1 MKINSSFDLIREQT
15 VEEINSIVFYYR
27 HKKTGAEIISVVNND
42 ENKVFGITFRT
53 PPPDSTGLP
62 HIMEHSVLCGSRKY
76 PVKEPF
82 VELMKGSLNS
92 FLNAFTY
99 PDKTCYPVASTN
111 LQDFY
116 NLMDVY
122 LDSVFYPLISP
133 FTFMQE
139 GWHFEL
145 EDKNEEMI
153 FKGVVFNEM
162 KGAYSS
168 PDDILGD
175 ESHMSLFPDTPY
187 GFQSGGDPEV
197 IPDLTYDQFKN
208 FHETY
213 YHPSNSRIFYYGDDD
228 PDKRLE
234 LIDEYLINFDH
245 KKVNSEIPLQ
255 TKFSKPIRKVIPYDS
270 GESGDSAKAYVKL
283 NWMLSEGDN
292 PELVLGLGILS
303 HVLLGTPAA
312 PLRKILIES
321 GLGEDIVGNG
331 IEDEFRQLSF
341 STGLR
346 GVEVEKVDDVEH
358 LILSTLE
365 EIAKYGIDPK
375 TIEASLNT
383 VEFSLRENN
392 TGSFPRGLLIML
404 RSLSAW
410 LYGRDPIEPLRF
422 QEPLNAIK
430 NKIRSGENYFEEL
443 INTFINGN
451 SHRVTIILTPD
462 PELGN
467 KRTAKE
473 TLRLKNARNSMSATE
488 IDLIIENSIELKR
501 RQDTP
506 DSVEA
511 LSTIPVLDRD
521 DIDPQSRS
529 LPNELVP
536 TSHGKLLF
544 HDLFTSDILYFDVG
558 FDLKTLSPHQL
569 PYMRLF
575 SRSLL
580 EMGTQKE
587 DFVSLI
593 QRIGRETGGVHHSLY
608 TSDQTGTKEAF
619 AYLFLR
625 SKAMIGQAE
634 SLLALLTD
642 ILLYARFDDK
652 ERFRQMILEE
662 KSSLEAGLTPSGHR
676 VVNNR
681 IRAQF
686 SESAWATE
694 KMSGI
699 DYLFF
704 IRDLIENLDNQWE
717 MIMAN
722 MESIRLNLISQS
734 NIVCNVTVDQSNWQ
748 AQNTKI
754 LNFID
759 SFPNNKRELKNW
771 NFTGNK
777 QNEGLT
783 IPSQVNFVGMGANI
797 YDLGYQHHGSINVIT
812 QYLRSTWLWE
822 KVRVSGGAY
831 GGFCA
836 FDRLSGIFTFLS
848 YRDPNLKKTIEY
860 YKQTSDF
867 LKSMDID
874 QSELNKSI
882 IGAIGEIDSYQLP
895 DAKGYT
901 AMLRYLLN
909 ISDEER
915 QIIRDQLLET
925 NSSHFR
931 DFAKVLKSLNLESN
945 IVVLGA
951 LNNIESANQENGYNL
966 QLKNIL

>member
-1 MKINSSFDLIREQT
+1 MKENLSFDLINEQY
-15 VEEINSIVFYYR
+15 VNEINSKVFFLR
-27 HKKTGAEIISVVNND
+27 HIKTGAEIISIINDD

-53 PPPDSTGLP
+53 PPTDSTGLP

-82 VELMKGSLNS
+82 VELMKGSLNT

-122 LDSVFYPLISP
+122 LDSVFYPLITP
-133 FTFMQE
+133 YTFMQE
-139 GWHFEL
+139 GWHYEL
-145 EDKNEEMI
+145 EDKNDEMI

-168 PDDILGD
+168 PDDVLGD
-175 ESHMSLFPDTPY
+175 ESHMKLFPDSPY

-197 IPDLTYDQFKN
+197 IPNLTYRQFKDY
-208 FHETY
+208 HETY
-213 YHPSNSRIFYYGDDD
+213 YHPSNARIFFYGDDD
-228 PDKRLE
+228 PDQRL
-234 LIDEYLINFDH
+234 LLLDEYLNNFDR
-245 KKVNSEIPLQ
+245 KEVNSEIPLQ
-255 TKFSKPIRKVIPYDS
+255 TKFNQPIRKLIPYDS
-270 GESGDSAKAYVKL
+270 GESGEAAKAYVKV
-283 NWMLSEGDN
+283 NWMLSEGDD
-292 PELVLGLGILS
+292 PEIVLGLGILS
-303 HVLLGTPAA
+303 HVLLGTPAS
-312 PLRKILIES
+312 PLRKILSES
-321 GLGEDIVGNG
+321 GLGEDLVGNG
-331 IEDEFRQLSF
+331 VEDEFRQLTF

-346 GVEVEKVDDVEH
+346 GVSIAQVDAVEN
-358 LILSTLE
+358 LILTTLN
-365 EIAKYGIDPK
+365 EIAKNGIDPK

-383 VEFSLRENN
+383 IEFSLRENN

-404 RSLSAW
+404 RSLTSW
-410 LYGRDPIEPLRF
+410 LYDRDPIAPLKF
-422 QEPLNAIK
+422 QEPLNMIK
-430 NKIRSGENYFEEL
+430 NKIKSGENYFEDL
-443 INTFINGN
+443 INTYINGN

-462 PELGN
+462 ANLG
-467 KRTAKE
+467 KTRSEKE
-473 TLRLKNARNSMSATE
+473 TARLQNARNAMSITE
-488 IDLIIENSIELKR
+488 MDQVVENSLELKK

-506 DSVEA
+506 DSFEA
-511 LSTIPVLDRD
+511 LATIPVLNRSDM
-521 DIDPQSRS
+521 DPQSRS
-529 LPNELVP
+529 LPNELIGTP
-536 TSHGKLLF
+536 HGKLLY

-558 FDLKTLSPHQL
+558 FDLRSLSPHQL

-593 QRIGRETGGVHHSLY
+593 QRIGRETGGINHSLY
-608 TSDQTGTKEAF
+608 TSDQSGKKDAI

-625 SKAMIGQAE
+625 GKAMAGQTQT
-634 SLLALLTD
+634 LLAILSD
-642 ILLYARFDDK
+642 ILSFARFDDK

-662 KSSLEAGLTPSGHR
+662 KSSFEAGLTPSGHR

-704 IRDLIENLDNQWE
+704 IREMIENLDNQWDL
-717 MIMAN
+717 IKAT
-722 MESIRLNLISQS
+722 MESIRSNLISQS
-734 NIVCNVTVDQSNWQ
+734 NMICNVTIDHTNWQ
-748 AQNTKI
+748 KYQSDI
-754 LNFID
+754 LNFMN
-759 SFPNNKRELKNW
+759 SFPNNKLELNNW
-771 NFTGNK
+771 QFNGQK
-777 QNEGLT
+777 LNEGLT
-783 IPSQVNFVGMGANI
+783 IPSQVNFVGFGANI
-797 YDLGYQHHGSINVIT
+797 YDLGYQYHGSINVIS
-812 QYLRSTWLWE
+812 QYLKGTWLWE

-836 FDRLSGIFTFLS
+836 FDRLSGLFTFLS
-848 YRDPNLKKTIEY
+848 YRDPNLNKTIET
-860 YKQTSDF
+860 YKETSDF
-867 LKSMDID
+867 LNLMELDE
-874 QSELNKSI
+874 SELNKSI

-901 AMLRYLLN
+901 AMLRFLLH

-915 QIIRDQLLET
+915 QIIRDQLLST
-925 NSSHFR
+925 NATHFKE
-931 DFAKVLKSLNLESN
+931 FAKVLARLNQDAS

-951 LNNIESANQENGYNL
+951 NNSIQSANQENE
-966 QLKNIL
+966 QFLKITNVL